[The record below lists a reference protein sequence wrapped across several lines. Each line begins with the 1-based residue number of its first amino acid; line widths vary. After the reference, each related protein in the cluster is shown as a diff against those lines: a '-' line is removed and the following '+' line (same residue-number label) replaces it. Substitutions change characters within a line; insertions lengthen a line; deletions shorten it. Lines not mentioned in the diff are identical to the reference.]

1 MSFDLSVLSPDEA
14 QFIRL
19 RFGLD
24 SGRPATLEELAEVMG
39 VRRERVRMIEQ
50 RLLRTLRRSHREEL
64 SCDVS

>member
-24 SGRPATLEELAEVMG
+24 SGRPATLEELADAMG

-50 RLLRTLRRSHREEL
+50 RLLRTLREAHRNE
-64 SCDVS
+64 VA

>member
-1 MSFDLSVLSPDEA
+1 MSFDLSALSPDEA

-24 SGRPATLEELAEVMG
+24 SGRSATLEELAEIMG

-50 RLLRTLRRSHREEL
+50 RLLRTLRAANRDDSDFDM
-64 SCDVS
+64 S

>member
-1 MSFDLSVLSPDEA
+1 MNFDLSVLSPDEA

-24 SGRPATLEELAEVMG
+24 TGRSATLEELAEMMG

-50 RLLRTLRRSHREEL
+50 RLLRTLRATHRSDEFPAA
-64 SCDVS
+64 S

>member
-24 SGRPATLEELAEVMG
+24 TGRPATLEELADIMG

-50 RLLRTLRRSHREEL
+50 RLLRTLREAHGDEGLR
-64 SCDVS
+64 DVS

>member
-19 RFGLD
+19 RFGLE
-24 SGRPATLEELAEVMG
+24 SGRAATLEELADIMG

-50 RLLRTLRRSHREEL
+50 RLLRTLRAAHRGE
-64 SCDVS
+64 SDANVS